1 MTASSSK
8 DLKIYVVLIALLT
21 VSTLLI
27 GYKLGFFNDHS
38 ASNYESS
45 PKIEAVA
52 NDMQTGVS
60 NNNGLRSDNGA
71 NAYVMVKNKSII
83 LSVNCKS
90 IVNKWG
96 EDGANEYIKDII
108 INGKKSADEHK
119 VKKLNVYVYDSSRK
133 KVIMNGDIND
143 LLKL

>member
-21 VSTLLI
+21 VSTI
-27 GYKLGFFNDHS
+27 FVGFKLGLFESKS
-38 ASNYESS
+38 ASTYDSS
-45 PKIEAVA
+45 PKIETVA
-52 NDMQTGVS
+52 NVMQS
-60 NNNGLRSDNGA
+60 EIGA
-71 NAYVMVKNKSII
+71 ANPVGNHNAYIMIKDGSII

-90 IVNKWG
+90 IVKNLG
-96 EDGANEYIKDII
+96 EDGANDYIKDILVS
-108 INGKKSADEHK
+108 GKKSADDHK
-119 VKKLNVYVYDSSRK
+119 VKKLNVYVYDNSRK